1 MFDLARG
8 AIGHF
13 DLRVAAAAIDQ
24 GFPPDFI
31 STDWAIQRDGSRGPN
46 LIETMREMLGLGMGL
61 DQIIAAVTVTP
72 MRFYG
77 LTPTGPAAI
86 RLSDTLELLG
96 IDA

>member
-1 MFDLARG
+1 
-8 AIGHF
+8 
-13 DLRVAAAAIDQ
+13 VAAAAIDQ